1 MSKRSLSLTLVAWF
15 IAGPAPARA
24 HKPIFSDGSAVDAEH
39 AITIDD
45 ISISYVAYHE
55 VTAETAQLWLTFEA
69 EAGQTLWAQLG
80 VPYMD
85 RLQGYRPTLVLLG
98 PGLPEIDLPISV
110 PDGLGG
116 VVLRT
121 DQIEEPELF
130 HEPFT
135 GTDSWIL
142 GAIEE
147 TAPQTG
153 RYYFVAYVSD
163 GQPGKLWVAPGR
175 KEDFGLGDILT
186 LPAVIQKVRAFHEV
200 KGGIGVP
207 CLFPVAAAGLLL
219 AGGLRLVKNIQ
230 RRRRARL

>member
-1 MSKRSLSLTLVAWF
+1 MSTRSLILIVVTWLMT
-15 IAGPAPARA
+15 GPAPAWA
-24 HKPIFSDGSAVDAEH
+24 HKPIFSDGSAVDAER
-39 AITIDD
+39 AIVIDD
-45 ISISYVAYHE
+45 VSISYVAYHE
-55 VTAETAQLWLTFEA
+55 VRNEATQLWLTFEA
-69 EAGQTLWAQLG
+69 DAGQKLWAQLG
-80 VPYMD
+80 VPYID
-85 RLQGYRPTLVLLG
+85 RLEGYRPTLVLLG
-98 PGLPEIDLPISV
+98 PGLPEVDLPISV

-121 DQIEEPELF
+121 DEIEEPEFF

-147 TAPQTG
+147 TAPQAG
-153 RYYFVAYVSD
+153 RYYLVAFVPD

-175 KEDFGLGDILT
+175 KENFGLGDILS

-219 AGGLRLVKNIQ
+219 AGGLRLVRNIQ
-230 RRRRARL
+230 RRRRLES